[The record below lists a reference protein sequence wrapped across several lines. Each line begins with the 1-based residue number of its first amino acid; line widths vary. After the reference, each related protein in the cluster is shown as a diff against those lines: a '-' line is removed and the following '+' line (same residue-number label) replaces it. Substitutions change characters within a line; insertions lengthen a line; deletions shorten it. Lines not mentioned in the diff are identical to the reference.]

1 VSRLNPPS
9 ALVAKE
15 VPELRIVD
23 HDLWDQVKVR
33 QAALQGT
40 RAGKDSPGYWD
51 RRRPRYLFTGL
62 MRCEVCGGG
71 VVTWNRVR
79 IGCANAR
86 NKGTCTNKTTMRRD
100 DPEAAVLEG
109 LQHRLMDPDLMA
121 VFCEEYPRHMN
132 ALSRE
137 HNVAREGARAELS
150 RVNRDLDRL
159 VQALLD
165 GAAART
171 VKDRMAQLEARK
183 DVLEAPLAEG
193 EEMKVTMHP
202 SMASRYRERVAN
214 LRAALTDE
222 KRKAEAAEIMRTLV
236 DKIELTPVMQD
247 GRKTLSITL
256 HGALAGILGLAA
268 QAKGPL
274 GESDPV
280 VECTKLVAGAYNQR
294 YFPLVCARELERTC
308 PTCRAA
314 RSYDLSCEPYRVSAR

>member
-9 ALVAKE
+9 ALVTKE

-165 GAAART
+165 GAPART

-183 DVLEAPLAEG
+183 DVLEAQLAEG

-236 DKIELTPVMQD
+236 DKIELVPVMQD

-280 VECTKLVAGAYNQR
+280 VECTKLVAGAYNHRQ
-294 YFPLVCARELERTC
+294 FEISTLV
-308 PTCRAA
+308 
-314 RSYDLSCEPYRVSAR
+314 